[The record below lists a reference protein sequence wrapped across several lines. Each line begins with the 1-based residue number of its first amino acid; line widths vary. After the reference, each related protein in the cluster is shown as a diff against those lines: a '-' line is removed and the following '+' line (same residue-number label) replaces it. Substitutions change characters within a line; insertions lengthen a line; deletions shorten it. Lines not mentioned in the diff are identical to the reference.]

1 MHLYHFYFNF
11 ILFAHTVQTNFDFN
25 QCSIFT
31 ECCCFWP
38 WKRFEWSKSLL
49 LRFPSS
55 YELNPPSK
63 ISHPPPLRG
72 IPLPPP
78 LFGKPCP
85 EACRVMVLEQPMH
98 YNFPFKFSFQYVDI
112 SWYRLLPILVPSCS
126 PISYTWCP
134 PWWGE
139 QCSPHHYDA
148 YGKPYP
154 LYEREVKLVFEMQAA
169 GWLKFVELEI
179 CLPV

>member
-1 MHLYHFYFNF
+1 M
-11 ILFAHTVQTNFDFN
+11 
-25 QCSIFT
+25 FT
-31 ECCCFWP
+31 EWCCFWP

-85 EACRVMVLEQPMH
+85 EACRDMYWVMVLEQSTH

-139 QCSPHHYDA
+139 RCSP
-148 YGKPYP
+148 PP
-154 LYEREVKLVFEMQAA
+154 LWCLWETLPPLWKGGQTGIWNASCWLVKICGVGNLLTSIVFDTY
-169 GWLKFVELEI
+169 FLEQWVSFS
-179 CLPV
+179 LHE